1 MAAVSCECG
10 VRNTAKIRIRSSLTA
25 KLAVNQ
31 IIPTVDTPT
40 VHPTYVRM
48 LCTTLRRRGVDV
60 DAALQ
65 AAGIAPWSEMATSET
80 LLSHRAVD
88 RLIAVALQTSAC
100 PWLGLEVGATVQ
112 ISAHGPLGFA
122 AIASR
127 DLLQA
132 LQTVVRF
139 GGLRYGAIRYRMAQ
153 EPGGAVLT
161 LIERVDLGESRTFI
175 VCMMMAALVRIGDAV
190 VGHPLHGMVVDLP
203 FARPPWHDEVA
214 RLCAGQV
221 RYDAGQLAFHLD
233 AAALTQPGLTAD
245 ANAYAQACL
254 RCEQLQAQA
263 ESVPLAQRVD
273 ALLDNCE
280 GSYPTLT
287 ELAETFHMAP
297 RTLIRRLKQEGS
309 SYQALLDHARQQRA
323 LWYLHHTH
331 HTVEEIATRLGY
343 TDTTNFSRTF
353 RRWFGQAP
361 GAVRQAGL
369 SLQNTNSPR

>member
-1 MAAVSCECG
+1 M
-10 VRNTAKIRIRSSLTA
+10 
-25 KLAVNQ
+25 NQ

-48 LCTTLRRRGVDV
+48 LCATLRRRGVDV
-60 DAALQ
+60 DAALH
-65 AAGIAPWSEMATSET
+65 AAGVAPWSEMATSET
-80 LLSHRAVD
+80 LLSQRAID
-88 RLIAVALQTSAC
+88 RLVAVALQTSGC

-112 ISAHGPLGFA
+112 ISTHGTLGFA

-132 LQTVVRF
+132 LETVVRF
-139 GGLRYGAIRYRMAQ
+139 GGLRYGAIRYRMVQ
-153 EPGGAVLT
+153 EPGGVALV
-161 LIERVDLGESRTFI
+161 LIERVDLGASRTFI
-175 VCMMMAALVRIGDAV
+175 ACMIMAALVRMADAV
-190 VGHPLHGMVVDLP
+190 VGHPLQQIVVDLP
-203 FARPPWHDEVA
+203 FSRPTWHGEVE

-221 RYDAGQLAFHLD
+221 RYDAGQMAFHLD

-245 ANAYAQACL
+245 PNAYAQACL

-263 ESVPLAQRVD
+263 ESIPLTQRVD
-273 ALLDNCE
+273 DLLDNCE
-280 GSYPTLT
+280 GHYPTLT
-287 ELAETFHMAP
+287 QLAEIFHLSP
-297 RTLIRRLKQEGS
+297 RTLIRRLKLEGS
-309 SYQALLDHARQQRA
+309 SYQSRLDHARQQRA
-323 LWYLHHTH
+323 LWYLQHTH

-369 SLQNTNSPR
+369 SLQNTSNPR